1 MLMLL
6 VGGLGVLAIAAWVTA
21 LVAAFGLWRTVPAGH
36 RLKNLLS
43 PGWLQIDSIRELAG
57 PEGDHLAQRYVWALV
72 LFFVAFAAL
81 LAVLVAVFVT
91 GRSGVA

>member
-21 LVAAFGLWRTVPAGH
+21 LASAFGLWRTVPAGH

-57 PEGDHLAQRYVWALV
+57 PAGDRLAQRYVWALV